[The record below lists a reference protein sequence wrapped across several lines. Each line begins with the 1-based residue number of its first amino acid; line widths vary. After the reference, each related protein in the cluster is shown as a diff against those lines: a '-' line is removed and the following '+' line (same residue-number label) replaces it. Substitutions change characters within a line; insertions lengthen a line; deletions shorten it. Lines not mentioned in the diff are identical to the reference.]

1 MKLPGPTLVSLLGLA
16 LQVAGCSGEIGGTSA
31 SGKTGGPGPS
41 GGPGTTTGAGP
52 GGAACANAPTGP
64 YAVPLQRIDDTQ
76 YSAII
81 AELFGSS
88 VVVQNPFPSPLTGY
102 PYTTYSAA
110 NPMGEEQ
117 VKAAFDA
124 AESVAIQVADMVPA
138 CTANETSCAN
148 DYLGK
153 LATRALRRPPS
164 ADELAVLIGAYNG
177 ARKTMSYQESVAI
190 GVEALLQMPQFLYLL
205 ENQPVPPSTSAPLSG
220 PELAQR
226 MALLYWNGLPDQTLL
241 DQAASGALAD
251 PSNRAAQAKR
261 MLQDPRAHAV
271 ITDFLQQWMS
281 IRGFRA
287 DVHTPDVQDALDEE
301 MRRDIDAALTA
312 GDGLTDLLTSRE
324 TFVNSVLEKFYG
336 LASTSAGPT
345 DWHKV
350 QMDPQQRVGILTHP
364 ILMAKF
370 AHGQIASPIFRGKF
384 IRTMVMCDDIA
395 PPPPGAQ
402 ATQLTLAPAGAS
414 IRQQSQARLDNGVC
428 GTCHKLMD
436 PIGFGF
442 SAFDGV
448 GHYVPNAGGMPADVS
463 GHITSDSDLGGDFSG
478 VRDLGEKLAKSPK
491 VQACLATQ
499 WMRYTFGTQETE
511 AEQCAV
517 ASLAERFGKEGN
529 SLMALFADVSALDG
543 FAARA
548 SLEQKP

>member
-1 MKLPGPTLVSLLGLA
+1 VT
-16 LQVAGCSGEIGGTSA
+16 
-31 SGKTGGPGPS
+31 
-41 GGPGTTTGAGP
+41 
-52 GGAACANAPTGP
+52 
-64 YAVPLQRIDDTQ
+64 
-76 YSAII
+76 
-81 AELFGSS
+81 
-88 VVVQNPFPSPLTGY
+88 VQSPFPVPLTGY

-117 VKAAFDA
+117 VQAAFDA
-124 AESVAIQVADMVPA
+124 AESVAMQVVDLVPA
-138 CTANETSCAN
+138 CSSNEAACAN
-148 DYLGK
+148 DYLQK
-153 LATRALRRPPS
+153 LATRALRRAPS
-164 ADELAVLIGAYNG
+164 ADEMTVLTGAYTA
-177 ARKTMSYQESVAI
+177 ARKTMSYAESVAI
-190 GVEALLQMPQFLYLL
+190 GVEALLQMPQFLYVL
-205 ENQPVPPSTSAPLSG
+205 ENQPVAPATAEPLSG
-220 PELAQR
+220 SELAQR

-241 DQAASGALAD
+241 DAAAGGALAD
-251 PSNRAAQAKR
+251 PGNRSTQAKR
-261 MLQDPRAHAV
+261 MLADPRAHAV
-271 ITDFLQQWMS
+271 ITDFLRQWMT

-301 MRRDIDAALTA
+301 MRRDIDQALAA
-312 GDGLTDLLTSRE
+312 GDGLVELLTSRE

-336 LASTSAGPT
+336 LTPTSAGPS

-350 QMDPQQRVGILTHP
+350 QMDPEQRVGILTHP

-414 IRQQSQARLDNGVC
+414 IRQQSQARLDNKVC

-448 GHYVPNAGGMPADVS
+448 GHYAASAGGTPVDVS
-463 GHITSDSDLGGDFSG
+463 GHITSDSDLDGDFSG
-478 VRDLGEKLAKSPK
+478 VRALGEKLAKSPK
-491 VQACLATQ
+491 VQTCLATQ
-499 WMRYTFGTQETE
+499 WMRYAFGTQETE

-517 ASLAERFGKEGN
+517 AALADRFAKEGN
-529 SLMALFADVSALDG
+529 SLMALFAEVSALDG
-543 FAARA
+543 FAERA
-548 SLEQKP
+548 SLEKP